1 MSHTCCP
8 AVPAFP
14 VATGPY
20 FLRIGPS
27 CSGTFIQQLSGA
39 EMGSPRAS
47 GSVPGQISKLAET
60 YDLFLSSG
68 EAVGSWVNRTACQVS
83 EPGEGGVAGP
93 GWGCNRVGPSEGR
106 QGWGV
111 GSSQMLCLLFDFS
124 FPE

>member
-20 FLRIGPS
+20 FLRVGPS
-27 CSGTFIQQLSGA
+27 CSGTFIQQLSRA

-60 YDLFLSSG
+60 CDLFLSSG
-68 EAVGSWVNRTACQVS
+68 EAVGSGFSGSQVNRAACQVL
-83 EPGEGGVAGP
+83 EPGEGAVAGP
-93 GWGCNRVGPSEGR
+93 GWGCNRVGPSKGR
-106 QGWGV
+106 QGWG
-111 GSSQMLCLLFDFS
+111 GSGQ
-124 FPE
+124 